1 MKGLNA
7 MILATKETD
16 WVKCEPCCIV
26 VNIGRIPE
34 YWCPLGRRQLRDPMG
49 RIDG

>member
-16 WVKCEPCCIV
+16 WVKCVPCCIV

-34 YWCPLGRRQLRDPMG
+34 YWCPRCRAKLRDPSG
-49 RIDG
+49 RIDK